1 MTPEIPEFSQ
11 FFPRFPRFPIWF
23 WTTVNFP
30 RFTPNFPYDREIN
43 NIQKYSTWRSFL
55 AFLVTLDFT
64 NHYTI
69 HAGMHLKVFAAQN
82 GMPQVAS
89 DYYGLNCAK
98 PICPRLTIANLR
110 RCRLPHVA
118 PDYYGLTWAIPVF
131 PKSSRVTPVS
141 PGDPEFPRV
150 SPSFP
155 EFPQVSPSFPEFPRP
170 PRKIF
175 ASFPGLR
182 GGGVIIF

>member
-1 MTPEIPEFSQ
+1 MQIIHPPSQPRNSRRPAQPRSAPLRPAAPRYPGKNLDIFGDPRNPRVFPVFPKIPQISHM
-11 FFPRFPRFPIWF
+11 I
-23 WTTVNFP
+23 P

-89 DYYGLNCAK
+89 DYYGLNCTE

-118 PDYYGLTWAIPVF
+118 PDYYGLT
-131 PKSSRVTPVS
+131 
-141 PGDPEFPRV
+141 
-150 SPSFP
+150 
-155 EFPQVSPSFPEFPRP
+155 
-170 PRKIF
+170 
-175 ASFPGLR
+175 
-182 GGGVIIF
+182 